1 VHVAIIIKPNFL
13 NPVLLGVYLSITP
26 KLHNYMHL
34 ESYVPLFLSCRFI
47 EHEGLRRDEETL
59 QPSIYL
65 NKYVLSSI
73 SSCKLLFR
81 FLGVVFFISH
91 RAIVIHRVIMLDTRF
106 LSPYWTSVLK
116 SVFVLELDIQLC
128 STLTM
133 QVWTI
138 HSKARKYLGSHCY
151 LVLL

>member
-1 VHVAIIIKPNFL
+1 VPSSIMFRTCRMFFQTKKYMFCACSNYIKPNLL

-26 KLHNYMHL
+26 KLHSYMHL

-81 FLGVVFFISH
+81 FLGVVF
-91 RAIVIHRVIMLDTRF
+91 
-106 LSPYWTSVLK
+106 Y
-116 SVFVLELDIQLC
+116 
-128 STLTM
+128 
-133 QVWTI
+133 
-138 HSKARKYLGSHCY
+138 
-151 LVLL
+151 